1 MPVQLLFTC
10 LFFST
15 YPSKYALLVRDI
27 FHEELDEINN
37 ALISLGKQT
46 QLALDSAT
54 HALLTADLALA
65 EKVIADDDKVD
76 DAQHSLDAKT
86 IDLMARQQPVAN
98 DLRALVTSLR
108 MSADLERMGDM
119 AHHIAKL
126 ARMRYPATAVPPEL
140 LLTVQEM
147 GRVASK
153 IVGKAVEIIASRD
166 TEAAKVLEK
175 DDDEMDILHR
185 KLFAVLLDESWSHGI
200 ETTIDMTLIGRYYE
214 RFADHAVSIARR
226 VYFLV
231 KGEYYSNEK

>member
-1 MPVQLLFTC
+1 M
-10 LFFST
+10 
-15 YPSKYALLVRDI
+15 RDQ
-27 FHEELDEINN
+27 FHEELDRINES
-37 ALISLGKQT
+37 LVSLGEQIKV
-46 QLALDSAT
+46 ALESAT

-76 DAQHSLDAKT
+76 DAQHLLDAQT
-86 IDLMARQQPVAN
+86 IDLMARQQPVAS

-140 LLTVQEM
+140 LLTIQEM
-147 GRVASK
+147 GRVAGK
-153 IVGKAVEIIASRD
+153 IAEKATGIIKSRD
-166 TEAAKVLEK
+166 TEDAKSLEK

-185 KLFAVLLDESWSHGI
+185 KLFATLLDDKWVHGI
-200 ETTIDMTLIGRYYE
+200 ETAIDMTLIGRYYE
-214 RFADHAVSIARR
+214 RFADHAVSISCR

-231 KGEYYSNEK
+231 TGQYYSEES

>member
-1 MPVQLLFTC
+1 M
-10 LFFST
+10 
-15 YPSKYALLVRDI
+15 RDQ
-27 FHEELDEINN
+27 FHEELDRINES
-37 ALISLGKQT
+37 LVSLGEQIKV
-46 QLALDSAT
+46 ALESAT

-76 DAQHSLDAKT
+76 EAQHLLDAHT
-86 IDLMARQQPVAN
+86 IDLMARQQPVAS

-140 LLTVQEM
+140 LLTIQEM
-147 GRVASK
+147 GRVAGK
-153 IVGKAVEIIASRD
+153 IAEKATVIIKSRD
-166 TEAAKVLEK
+166 TEAAKSLEK

-185 KLFAVLLDESWSHGI
+185 KLFATLLDDKWAHGI
-200 ETTIDMTLIGRYYE
+200 ESAIDMTLIGRYYE
-214 RFADHAVSIARR
+214 RFADHAVSISRR

-231 KGEYYSNEK
+231 TGKYYSEES

>member
-1 MPVQLLFTC
+1 MAVQLLFTY
-10 LFFST
+10 LFNGIHL
-15 YPSKYALLVRDI
+15 SKYPQQVRDI
-27 FHEELDEINN
+27 FHEELDGINQS
-37 ALISLGKQT
+37 LIELGLLT
-46 QLALDSAT
+46 QQALDSAT

-76 DAQHSLDAKT
+76 DAQHLLDAQT
-86 IDLMARQQPVAN
+86 IDLMARQQPVAS

-126 ARMRYPATAVPPEL
+126 ARMRHPATAVPPEL

-153 IVGKAVEIIASRD
+153 IVGKAVGLIASRD
-166 TEAAKVLEK
+166 TEAAKLLEK

-185 KLFAVLLDESWSHGI
+185 KLFAALLDENWSHGI
-200 ETTIDMTLIGRYYE
+200 ETAIDMTLIGRYYE

-226 VYFLV
+226 VYYLV
-231 KGEYYSNEK
+231 TGEYYTN

>member
-1 MPVQLLFTC
+1 M
-10 LFFST
+10 
-15 YPSKYALLVRDI
+15 RDL
-27 FHEELDEINN
+27 FHEELEQINLN
-37 ALISLGKQT
+37 LVSLGGQIKV
-46 QLALDSAT
+46 ALDSAT

-65 EKVIADDDKVD
+65 EKVIAEDSIVD
-76 DAQHSLDAKT
+76 NTQHQLDSQT

-153 IVGKAVEIIASRD
+153 IVGKAIELIASRD

-185 KLFAVLLDESWSHGI
+185 KLFAALLDDKWSHGI
-200 ETTIDMTLIGRYYE
+200 ETAIDMTLLGRYYE
-214 RFADHAVSIARR
+214 RCSDHAVSIARR
-226 VYFLV
+226 VYYLV
-231 KGEYYSNEK
+231 TGEYANSANN

>member
-1 MPVQLLFTC
+1 VVVQLLFTR
-10 LFFST
+10 LFFSS
-15 YPSKYALLVRDI
+15 YASKYALYVRDI
-27 FHEELDEINN
+27 FHEELDEINQS
-37 ALISLGKQT
+37 LISLGKLT
-46 QLALDSAT
+46 QAALDSAT

-65 EKVIADDDKVD
+65 EKVITDDDKVD
-76 DAQHSLDAKT
+76 DAQHLLDART

-153 IVGKAVEIIASRD
+153 IVGKAIDLIASRD
-166 TEAAKVLEK
+166 TEAAKMLEK

-185 KLFAVLLDESWSHGI
+185 KLFAALLDEKLAHGI
-200 ETTIDMTLIGRYYE
+200 ETAIDMTLIGRYYE

-231 KGEYYSNEK
+231 TGEYYSEQK